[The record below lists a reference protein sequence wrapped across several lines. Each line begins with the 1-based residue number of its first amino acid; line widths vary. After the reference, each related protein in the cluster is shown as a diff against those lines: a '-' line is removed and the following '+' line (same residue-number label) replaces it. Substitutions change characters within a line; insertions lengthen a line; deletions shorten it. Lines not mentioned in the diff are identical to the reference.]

1 MSDTEINKK
10 LKTKATIY
18 VLISA
23 IFFSLGGIL
32 IKEIPW
38 SPEAINGIRSIP
50 AFVVIYIYMK
60 CIGHKFKFNKTVFFG
75 AVCNFLMS
83 FFFVMATKYTTA
95 GNAIALQFTEPMFL
109 ILILWIVFK
118 KKPSKLAVFTC
129 IAAIIGIACFFLD
142 ELSAKSLPGNFM
154 AIFSGLT
161 YAVVF
166 MLKTLK
172 NSDFESSLLI
182 SFVFG
187 TLAGIPAYF
196 GETEH
201 TLNIYLLILAL
212 GVFQFAVAF
221 IFLSKGLDHVS
232 PVTASLTSTIEPILN
247 PILVAIFYGE
257 IIGKFSMI
265 GAAIVIGAA
274 LNYNL
279 REIEH

>member
-1 MSDTEINKK
+1 MDDTGIDKK
-10 LKTKATIY
+10 LRMRGTIF

-23 IFFSLGGIL
+23 ILFSLGGIL
-32 IKEIPW
+32 IKKIPW

-50 AFVVIYIYMK
+50 AFLVIFIYMK
-60 CIGHKFKFNKTVFFG
+60 SIGHKFKFNKTVLFG
-75 AVCNFLMS
+75 AICNFLMS
-83 FFFVMATKYTTA
+83 LTFVMATKYTTA

-118 KKPSKLAVFTC
+118 KKPNKLAVFTC
-129 IAAIIGIACFFLD
+129 FMAIIGIGCFFLD
-142 ELSAKSLPGNFM
+142 ELSAKSLPGNLF

-182 SFVFG
+182 SFIFAAI
-187 TLAGIPAYF
+187 AGMPNYF
-196 GETEH
+196 SETEH
-201 TLNIYLLILAL
+201 GLNVYLLVLAL
-212 GVFQFAVAF
+212 GVLQFAVAF
-221 IFLSKGLDHVS
+221 IFLSKGLDYVS

-247 PILVAIFYGE
+247 PIFVAIFYGE
-257 IIGKFSMI
+257 LLGKFSII
-265 GAAIVIGAA
+265 GAIIVIGAA

-279 REIEH
+279 REIKN

>member
-1 MSDTEINKK
+1 MENFEINKK
-10 LKTKATIY
+10 LRMQGTVL

-32 IKEIPW
+32 IKKIPW
-38 SPEAINGIRSIP
+38 SPEAINAIRSIP
-50 AFVVIYIYMK
+50 AFIVIYLYMK
-60 CIGHKFKFNKTVFFG
+60 WLGHKVKFNRTVLLG

-83 FFFVMATKYTTA
+83 LTFVMATKYTTA

-109 ILILWIVFK
+109 ILILWLVFK
-118 KKPSKLAVFTC
+118 KKPNKLAVFTC
-129 IAAIIGIACFFLD
+129 FAAIVGIACFFMD
-142 ELSAKSLPGNFM
+142 ELSAKSLPGNFL
-154 AIFSGLT
+154 AILSGLT

-182 SFVFG
+182 SFVFATIVG
-187 TLAGIPAYF
+187 FPAYM

-201 TLNIYLLILAL
+201 SLNIYLLVLAL
-212 GVFQFAVAF
+212 GVLQFAVAF
-221 IFLSKGLDHVS
+221 IFLSKGLDYVS

-257 IIGKFSMI
+257 MLGKFSI
-265 GAAIVIGAA
+265 LGAAIVIGAA

-279 REIEH
+279 REMKQ

>member
-1 MSDTEINKK
+1 MQEIAIDKK
-10 LKTKATIY
+10 MKMRGTIL

-23 IFFSLGGIL
+23 ILFSLGGIL
-32 IKEIPW
+32 IKKIPW

-50 AFVVIYIYMK
+50 AFIVILIYMK
-60 CIGHKFKFNKTVFFG
+60 SIGHKFKFNKTVLFG
-75 AVCNFLMS
+75 AFCNFLMS
-83 FFFVMATKYTTA
+83 LTFVMATKYTSA

-109 ILILWIVFK
+109 ILILWLFFH
-118 KKPSKLAVFTC
+118 KKPSKLALFTC
-129 IAAIIGIACFFLD
+129 AIAIIGIGFFFVE
-142 ELSAKSLPGNFM
+142 ELSAKSLPGNLL
-154 AIFSGLT
+154 AIFSGCT

-166 MLKTLK
+166 MLKTFK

-182 SFVFG
+182 SFVLG
-187 TLAGIPAYF
+187 AVVGIPNYM

-201 TLNIYLLILAL
+201 SISIYMLVLAL
-212 GVFQFAVAF
+212 GVLQFALAF
-221 IFLSKGLDHVS
+221 IFLSKGLDYVS

-257 IIGKFSMI
+257 MLGIYSIIG
-265 GAAIVIGAA
+265 AVLVIGAA